1 MMVLAVYLMPNSLTS
16 TLETHL
22 YLEPTVSFSAAELEA
37 EEIYE
42 TLGVVRYSKQ

>member
-1 MMVLAVYLMPNSLTS
+1 MVLAVYLMPNSLTS

-22 YLEPTVSFSAAELEA
+22 YLEPTVSFSAAALEA

>member
-1 MMVLAVYLMPNSLTS
+1 VLDVYLMPNSLTS

-22 YLEPTVSFSAAELEA
+22 DPEPIVSFSEVEFEA

-42 TLGVVRYSKQ
+42 ILGVVKCSKQ